1 MVIDD
6 LEGARRGIAEA
17 VYARYRGALDTIL
30 SPVGWQTRASAHF
43 LVNILEAYYF
53 AHSEAVNSVAGVAV
67 LAADHP
73 TDVEQI
79 GHPKSELK
87 RCWKGFDEVDHGRRI
102 VPLLD
107 LEHVLSRPQE
117 CCSLRAMIAWC
128 VAKLIEAGAVWDDTL
143 TNSYR
148 LTDGCR
154 SPLTSGQ

>member
-1 MVIDD
+1 MWGNRELRENGQRPRPSDH
-6 LEGARRGIAEA
+6 ERR
-17 VYARYRGALDTIL
+17 IL
-30 SPVGWQTRASAHF
+30 SVLVGCDRT
-43 LVNILEAYYF
+43 LEAYYF

-87 RCWKGFDEVDHGRRI
+87 RCWKVFDEVDHGRRI

-117 CCSLRAMIAWC
+117 CCSLRAMFAWC

-143 TNSYR
+143 ANSYR